1 MAKKD
6 KPLDRSDMSVYRGK
20 QLIKPGK
27 DDKVNETDPKRAL
40 LWWQMEDD
48 DDLAG
53 SIISTINFITE
64 HQPGRLNQLTAS
76 TRLYSNSNVNG
87 FFGGSFRSSYGQ
99 ATNSSPGSG
108 RISFNLCSSI
118 TDTLVAK
125 MAKNEVVP
133 SFITSGGIW
142 GMQKQAEQLSKFVE
156 GCFYANDV
164 HKVGVMALRDA
175 CVWGTGII
183 YTYEMNDKV
192 CIEKVFP
199 HEIIVDEVEALS
211 GHPQQLH
218 RVKMLDRGIL
228 MHMFKDDEEALE
240 CIRNASPS
248 SNLDMGLVAA
258 TAADLV
264 TITESWHL
272 STSEDANDGKH
283 VLCLGSKVLF
293 KENYSKTYFPFT
305 FIHYSKRLIGFWGQ
319 GAVERVQNLQA
330 EINKL
335 MILIQKAM
343 WMGGGFK
350 ILLENGSKVVKQ
362 HLDNDVGTIITY
374 SNTPPQYISPP
385 MIQSEIYPYIDA
397 LIAKGY
403 QQEGVSQLAAS
414 SLKPQGV
421 DSGAALRTFDSI
433 AEDRQTFLAQEME
446 TFYLDIARKM
456 IEKVKDIY
464 KRTKKYKVTYPGTMS
479 FETIDWHDVNLKED
493 EYVMKAFPTSELP
506 NEPGAKM
513 ATVQEYMQ
521 AGLMSPR
528 AGRRLLQM
536 PDVEMSDKLA
546 NAAEDLLCKI
556 IEGILD
562 DGTYRAPEPFYDLT
576 LAKQLALEY
585 YNYADLNNCPE
596 EKLDLLRQFM
606 NQIDD
611 ITGLN
616 AIPTPDMS
624 TSGLGMMTSATA
636 PQANP
641 QVTPT
646 SNLIPNVNNTGV

>member
-1 MAKKD
+1 MSKKT
-6 KPLDRSDMSVYRGK
+6 KPIDRSSFSVYREK
-20 QLIKPGK
+20 KLIKSG
-27 DDKVNETDPKRAL
+27 DDDRSEGQDSKRAL

-48 DDLAG
+48 DEIAG
-53 SIISTINFITE
+53 SIQSTITFIND
-64 HQPGRLNQLTAS
+64 HQPGRINQLTAS
-76 TRLYSNSNVNG
+76 TRLYSNSNING

-99 ATNSSPGSG
+99 PTNSSPGSG
-108 RISFNLCSSI
+108 RISFNLCASI

-133 SFITSGGIW
+133 TFITSGGIW

-164 HKVGVMALRDA
+164 HKKGVLAFRDA
-175 CVWGTGII
+175 CVWGTGILHI
-183 YTYEMNDKV
+183 FEQNDEITV
-192 CIEKVFP
+192 ERVFP
-199 HEIIVDEVEALS
+199 HEIIVDEVEALA
-211 GHPQQLH
+211 GQPQQMH
-218 RVKMLDRGIL
+218 RVKMVDRGIL
-228 MHMFKDDEEALE
+228 ANMFKDDKEALE
-240 CIRNASPS
+240 AINSIQSS
-248 SNLDMGLVAA
+248 SNLDMGVVGA
-258 TAADLV
+258 TAGDLV
-264 TITESWHL
+264 TVSESWHL
-272 STSEDANDGKH
+272 ATKDDEDDGLH
-283 VLCLGSKVLF
+283 VICLGGKVLF
-293 KENYSKTYFPFT
+293 KEVYNKAYFPFA
-305 FIHYSKRLIGFWGQ
+305 FFNYSKRLIGFWGQ

-350 ILLENGSKVVKQ
+350 ILIENGSKVVKQ
-362 HLDNDVGTIITY
+362 HLDNEVGTIITY

-385 MIQSEIYPYIDA
+385 MIQSEIYPYIDS

-403 QQEGVSQLAAS
+403 QQEGVSQLSAS

-421 DSGAALRTFDSI
+421 DSGAALRTFDAI
-433 AEDRQTFLAQEME
+433 AEDRQMFIAQDLEN
-446 TFYLDIARKM
+446 FYLEVARQM
-456 IEKVKDIY
+456 IEKAKDIAERKGNY
-464 KRTKKYKVTYPGTMS
+464 EVIYPGTLS
-479 FETIDWHDVNLKED
+479 FEKISWNAINLKKN
-493 EYVMKAFPTSELP
+493 EYVMKAYPTSELP

-521 AGLMSPR
+521 AGLITPR

-556 IEGILD
+556 IEDILMED
-562 DGTYRAPEPFYDLT
+562 KYRAPEPYYDLT

-596 EKLDLLRQFM
+596 EKLEMLRQFM

-611 ITGLN
+611 LTGLN
-616 AIPTPDMS
+616 APQVPPISPSGANMVTPASPMP
-624 TSGLGMMTSATA
+624 A
-636 PQANP
+636 PQ
-641 QVTPT
+641 
-646 SNLIPNVNNTGV
+646 SNLIPNINQGV

>member
-1 MAKKD
+1 MAKKQ
-6 KPLDRSDMSVYRGK
+6 KPLDRSDMSIYRGK
-20 QLIKPGK
+20 KLIKPGK
-27 DDKVNETDPKRAL
+27 DDIGDTPDPKRAL
-40 LWWQMEDD
+40 LWWQMEKDND
-48 DDLAG
+48 IAA
-53 SIISTINFITE
+53 SITSTIQFITD

-76 TRLYSNSNVNG
+76 TRLYSNSNING

-99 ATNSSPGSG
+99 PTNSSPGSG

-118 TDTLVAK
+118 VDTLVAK
-125 MAKNEVVP
+125 MAKNEVMP

-142 GMQKQAEQLSKFVE
+142 GMQKQAEQLTKFVE

-164 HKVGVMALRDA
+164 HSKSILAFRDGA
-175 CVWGTGII
+175 VWGTGILHI
-183 YTYEMNDKV
+183 FDLNDEV
-192 CIEKVFP
+192 AIERVFP
-199 HEIIVDEVEALS
+199 HELIVDEVEALQ
-211 GHPQQLH
+211 GKPQQMH
-218 RVKMLDRGIL
+218 RVKMVDRGLL
-228 MHMFKDDEEALE
+228 MSMFKDDKEAVEAIRE
-240 CIRNASPS
+240 CAATTG
-248 SNLDMGLVAA
+248 LDMGAIGA

-264 TITESWHL
+264 TIKESWHL
-272 STSEDANDGKH
+272 ATEDEAEDGLH
-283 VLCLGSKVLF
+283 VISLGDTVLF
-293 KENYSKTYFPFT
+293 KEIYTKVYFPFA
-305 FIHYSKRLIGFWGQ
+305 FFNYSKRLIGFWGQ

-362 HLDNDVGTIITY
+362 HLDNEVGTIITY

-433 AEDRQTFLAQEME
+433 AEDRQLFVAQELQKFSLE
-446 TFYLDIARKM
+446 IARQM
-456 IEKVKDIY
+456 IEKVKEIH
-464 KRTKKYKVTYPGTMS
+464 KRTGKYTVTYPGTMS
-479 FETIDWHDVNLKED
+479 FETIDWSDVNLKKD
-493 EYVMKAFPTSELP
+493 EYVMKAYPTSELP
-506 NEPGAKM
+506 DEPGAKM

-521 AGLMSPR
+521 AGLITPR
-528 AGRRLLQM
+528 AGRRLLSM

-546 NAAEDLLCKI
+546 NATEDLLCKI
-556 IEGILD
+556 IEDILQEGI
-562 DGTYRAPEPFYDLT
+562 YRAPEPFYDLT
-576 LAKQLALEY
+576 LAKQLSLEY

-596 EKLDLLRQFM
+596 ERLELLRQFM

-611 ITGLN
+611 LTGLN
-616 AIPTPDMS
+616 APPLPPM
-624 TSGLGMMTSATA
+624 ATA
-636 PQANP
+636 GPAMGAPSALPQP
-641 QVTPT
+641 TPT
-646 SNLIPNVNNTGV
+646 SNLVPNSANQ